1 MPLLNSDQLNQAA
14 RNLPMWTVDAGALQ
28 RSFEFRD
35 FVAAMQFV
43 NAVAALA
50 EQHGHHPDIDI
61 RYNQV
66 LIRTWSHDSG
76 GVTERDFRL
85 AQAVDSTVSQ

>member
-1 MPLLNSDQLNQAA
+1 MPLLDAQQLNQAVYA
-14 RNLPMWTVDAGALQ
+14 LPQWTVGAEALQ

-35 FVAAMQFV
+35 FVAAIEFV

-66 LIRTWSHDSG
+66 KIRTWSHDSG
-76 GVTERDFRL
+76 GVTERDLRL
-85 AQAVDSTVSQ
+85 AQAVDSVAAR